1 MGVVIFI
8 LHYPK
13 KDNIWDI
20 EDYTKINHRIAK
32 GMNEMCDTWVALGDI
47 TLSQNVIFGK
57 NSDRPIFDCQPLV
70 FSPRK
75 KWPGNSH
82 IQTEY
87 VELPQAEVTYAHLG
101 SRPYWCW
108 GYEEGIN
115 EYSVVIGNEAIF
127 TKTFRDAAEG
137 LNKGRQPELG
147 LLGMDLIRLA
157 LERSQSARQAV
168 EVMGELIEHYGQFGS
183 GVPTKS
189 HREGGYDN
197 SFIIADLH
205 EAWVLEAVGKRWAA
219 RCISHG
225 YTSISNQPSI
235 RDQWDLASRDLRA
248 FAQEQGWWSD
258 DEQTPFDFARAY
270 IDERVP
276 RQVSHI
282 RATRSGQLLAEKAGQ
297 ITPGW
302 MRRIAR
308 DHYENTFLRG
318 PYFDAAD
325 PDLLTLCMHVSPAD
339 FTWGNTASSCV
350 AVLPKSHLE
359 LPVFWWTPGP
369 PCNGCYMPFFPHG
382 SWLPEIVSHAG
393 TFGDK
398 VVAPPQAEPDTFSP
412 DSYWWLF
419 RRLMDNVKGDPI
431 HSLPGCYPARNRK
444 VRTAFDRLEQEF
456 EAEVPDIVRK
466 AIKIRET
473 DDEAAAHIL
482 DEFSQRCVD
491 KVVAA
496 IHELLAEFA

>member
-1 MGVVIFI
+1 
-8 LHYPK
+8 
-13 KDNIWDI
+13 
-20 EDYTKINHRIAK
+20 
-32 GMNEMCDTWVALGDI
+32 MCDTWVALRDV
-47 TLSQNVIFGK
+47 TLSRNVIFGK

-70 FSPRK
+70 FLPRK
-75 KWPGNSH
+75 EWPRSSH

-87 VELPQAEVTYAHLG
+87 IELPQVDVTYAHLG

-115 EYSVVIGNEAIF
+115 EYSVIIGNEAIF
-127 TKTFRDAAEG
+127 TKTFRDAAES
-137 LNKGRQPELG
+137 LNTERQPELG

-157 LERSQSARQAV
+157 LERSQTARQAV
-168 EVMGELIEHYGQFGS
+168 EVMGELIESYGQFGS

-197 SFIIADLH
+197 SFIIADPH

-219 RCISHG
+219 RRTSQG

-235 RDQWDLASRDLRA
+235 RDQWDLGSHDLRT
-248 FAQEQGWWSD
+248 FALEQSWWPA
-258 DEQTPFDFARAY
+258 DERIPFDFARAY

-282 RATRSGQLLAEKAGQ
+282 RATRSGELLAEKAGQ

-308 DHYENTFLRG
+308 DHYEGTFLQG

-325 PDLLTLCMHVSPAD
+325 PDFLTLCMHASPAD

-350 AVLPKSHLE
+350 AILPNSQAE

-369 PCNGCYMPFFPHG
+369 PCNGCYVPFFPHG
-382 SWLPEIVSHAG
+382 RRLPEIVSNPG

-398 VVAPPQAEPDTFSP
+398 VVPPPQAEPDSFSP

-419 RRLMDNVKGDPI
+419 RRLMDNVKGDTVN
-431 HSLPGCYPARNRK
+431 SLPGHYPVRNRR
-444 VRTAFDRLEQEF
+444 VRTAFDRLESEF
-456 EAEVPDIVRK
+456 EAEVPDVMQK
-466 AIKIRET
+466 AIETRET
-473 DDEAAAHIL
+473 DQEAAAQIL
-482 DEFSQRCVD
+482 DEFSERCVD
-491 KVVAA
+491 EVVAT
-496 IHELLAEFA
+496 IHKLLTEID

>member
-1 MGVVIFI
+1 
-8 LHYPK
+8 
-13 KDNIWDI
+13 
-20 EDYTKINHRIAK
+20 
-32 GMNEMCDTWVALGDI
+32 MCDTWVALSDV
-47 TLSQNVIFGK
+47 TLSRNVIFGK

-75 KWPGNSH
+75 EWPANSH
-82 IQTEY
+82 IQLEY
-87 VELPQAEVTYAHLG
+87 VQLPQVDVTYAHLG

-115 EYSVVIGNEAIF
+115 EYGVVIGNEAIF
-127 TKTFRDAAEG
+127 TKTFRDAAQSLETG
-137 LNKGRQPELG
+137 HQPELG

-157 LERSQSARQAV
+157 LERSKSAQQAV
-168 EVMGELIEHYGQFGS
+168 EVIGALIERYGQFGS

-197 SFIIADLH
+197 SFIIADPH

-219 RCISHG
+219 RCTSQG

-235 RDQWDLASRDLRA
+235 RDQWDLGSRDLQA
-248 FAQEQGWWSD
+248 FAAEQGWWS
-258 DEQTPFDFARAY
+258 EAERASFDFARAY

-282 RATRSGQLLAEKAGQ
+282 RATRSRQLLAEQAGQ

-302 MRRIAR
+302 LRRIAR
-308 DHYENTFLRG
+308 DHYEGTFLQG
-318 PYFDAAD
+318 PYFDATD
-325 PDLLTLCMHVSPAD
+325 PDFLTLCMHVSPAD

-350 AVLPKSHLE
+350 AVLPKSDAE

-369 PCNGCYMPFFPHG
+369 PCNGCYVPFFPDG
-382 SWLPEIVSHAG
+382 SRLPEMVSNAG

-398 VVAPPQAEPDTFSP
+398 VVAPPQAEPDTFSH

-419 RRLMDNVKGDPI
+419 RRLMDTAKGDPI
-431 HSLPGCYPARNRK
+431 HSVPGCYPERNPR
-444 VRTAFDRLEQEF
+444 VRAAFDPLEGVF
-456 EAEVPDIVRK
+456 EAELPDVIRK
-466 AIKIRET
+466 AVKRRET
-473 DDEAAAHIL
+473 DPKAAADIL
-482 DEFSQRCVD
+482 DEFSERCVD
-491 KVVAA
+491 KVVSA
-496 IHELLAEFA
+496 IRELMTEFD